1 MMSTEHAHGEELRAV
16 RARVV
21 ADEGAL
27 RELQRVARL
36 APPAEL
42 ALSWEAGDAVGVVA
56 ALHAATNRD
65 CAAARSAAAG
75 LLVLAG
81 RAGAV
86 RQRLV
91 ACGAVEALVAAART
105 QARDRAVQLTVAAAL
120 ALLCEAGAAARRRT
134 GDRGGVVAVLA
145 GMRAHSADAAVL
157 EQGCWSLGALLEGCP
172 ENVERCTAAGGWGTV
187 EDAMSAVPA
196 CAPLQVAPCPPPP
209 SPAPLPIPVALL
221 HSHLSLSLS
230 PGDSVPRA
238 RARRRDG
245 WRGGAGRRARPAR
258 RRRRGR
264 PRAAGSAPPSRGPL
278 PPLPPARRSQPL
290 GPFAL
295 LSQGANGALRAPD
308 APRARGSGHS
318 RAHSRARPLGLT
330 ARAGRRSCTPRI
342 RPCRRVRAG
351 RSRRSRRAGTAG
363 ARAWWRW
370 GGITRRSP
378 RCGRTG
384 RARAW
389 PRWRAACCGSW
400 CRARR
405 TWSTRGAWGTRARLK
420 RFWTPAW
427 SIGRWPG
434 AANRRAARSGA
445 SYPPLPPQIHP
456 NLALEQ
462 SDRGGAAKV
471 FRPRGAFL
479 RRGSGSAQP
488 AAARPLAPT
497 ARSPAL

>member
-1 MMSTEHAHGEELRAV
+1 MRAEMMSTEHAHGEELRAV

-209 SPAPLPIPVALL
+209 LPCPLAHTRRPTAFSP
-221 HSHLSLSLS
+221 LSLSLS
-230 PGDSVPRA
+230 
-238 RARRRDG
+238 RR
-245 WRGGAGRRARPAR
+245 
-258 RRRRGR
+258 
-264 PRAAGSAPPSRGPL
+264 
-278 PPLPPARRSQPL
+278 Q
-290 GPFAL
+290 
-295 LSQGANGALRAPD
+295 
-308 APRARGSGHS
+308 
-318 RAHSRARPLGLT
+318 
-330 ARAGRRSCTPRI
+330 
-342 RPCRRVRAG
+342 
-351 RSRRSRRAGTAG
+351 
-363 ARAWWRW
+363 
-370 GGITRRSP
+370 
-378 RCGRTG
+378 
-384 RARAW
+384 
-389 PRWRAACCGSW
+389 
-400 CRARR
+400 
-405 TWSTRGAWGTRARLK
+405 
-420 RFWTPAW
+420 
-427 SIGRWPG
+427 
-434 AANRRAARSGA
+434 RAARSR
-445 SYPPLPPQIHP
+445 SPPGRV
-456 NLALEQ
+456 A
-462 SDRGGAAKV
+462 
-471 FRPRGAFL
+471 
-479 RRGSGSAQP
+479 RRSWATRSP
-488 AAARPLAPT
+488 
-497 ARSPAL
+497 RSPAPARPSARCR